1 MKKVLLMAAFA
12 VATLTANAQFY
23 VGGSVSF
30 NSEKAG
36 KDADAVTSFKLAP
49 EFGYALSE
57 NFAVGAEISFSSSN
71 GEDNAFGIKDP
82 MTGELAKVKGDKS
95 YSTFRVAPYARYTF
109 YKTGIASFFV
119 DGGVGFNFFNE
130 DRGMVIGIG
139 VRPGVKIAASEKVDL
154 VAKLGYLGYQFANEK
169 AGEGSKFGL
178 GIDNTNIS
186 FGVFYNF

>member
-119 DGGVGFNFFNE
+119 DGGFGLGSHKVKDMDAETVWHVGL
-130 DRGMVIGIG
+130 
-139 VRPGVKIAASEKVDL
+139 RPGIALNVSDHVSLISE
-154 VAKLGYLGYQFANEK
+154 LGWLGYQHRENWSRISLNANQSALK
-169 AGEGSKFGL
+169 L
-178 GIDNTNIS
+178 GVYYT
-186 FGVFYNF
+186 F